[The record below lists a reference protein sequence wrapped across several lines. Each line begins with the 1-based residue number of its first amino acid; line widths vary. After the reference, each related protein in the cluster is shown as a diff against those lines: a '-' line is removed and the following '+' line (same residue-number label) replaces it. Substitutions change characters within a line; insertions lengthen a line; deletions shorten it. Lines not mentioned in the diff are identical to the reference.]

1 MIYVCKDKDF
11 AEIRKMF
18 NLILPK
24 SVKCF
29 GANMPKS
36 VKCLTILE
44 EKSHKSGGIGLF
56 LLQLFFH
63 PLYCHLEEE
72 ADEVLVS
79 CFRTNHAEGRNVFLA
94 GFGWDDEE
102 RMIQS

>member
-1 MIYVCKDKDF
+1 MCAK
-11 AEIRKMF
+11 IRVLPKSAKCF

-24 SVKCF
+24 SAKCF
-29 GANMPKS
+29 GVNMPKS
-36 VKCLTILE
+36 VKCLPILE
-44 EKSHKSGGIGLF
+44 EKSHKSLGVSLF

-63 PLYCHLEEE
+63 SLYCHLEEE
-72 ADEVLVS
+72 ADEVLVRS
-79 CFRTNHAEGRNVFLA
+79 FRTNHTEGRNVFLS

>member
-36 VKCLTILE
+36 VKCLPILE
-44 EKSHKSGGIGLF
+44 EKSHKSLGISLF

-63 PLYCHLEEE
+63 SLYCHLEEE
-72 ADEVLVS
+72 ADEVLVG
-79 CFRTNHAEGRNVFLA
+79 CFRTNHTEGRNVFLS

>member
-1 MIYVCKDKDF
+1 MDYYQEKCCFCTALVLIM
-11 AEIRKMF
+11 RGRF

-24 SVKCF
+24 SVKCFGANMPKSAKCF

-44 EKSHKSGGIGLF
+44 EKSHKSLGVSLF

-79 CFRTNHAEGRNVFLA
+79 CFRTNHAEG
-94 GFGWDDEE
+94 
-102 RMIQS
+102 